1 MCQNPAQCLAHHP
14 RLACFCCSELLCRE
28 TERLTEKAAC
38 RQDVES
44 VCWSDQ
50 ASVQS
55 SECKCNFHSFL
66 QQPYHPYSQGSIL
79 AQSSSE
85 LTASCI
91 CAAEK
96 PTITLLSPQCS
107 ARLSGVSHG
116 SGTHNRQTDCLWL
129 GLLRVFGQKL
139 EKADQL
145 DSLPAELP
153 VYCSSLNVWK
163 CQTPADFF
171 PLASPQGSERHCGC
185 RGGWEDLPLSRS
197 SVFAIVGHHKSFV
210 FLISKHCHRGHGKG
224 KSTVW
229 RSGWGKWRSLAP
241 GHSGSQCLAVW
252 LVHGGIRYDCGLSHR
267 WSSYLMW
274 SCSSDPWGLVLWFL
288 IHFPPRNVC

>member
-1 MCQNPAQCLAHHP
+1 MLGTSP

-145 DSLPAELP
+145 VSLPAELP

-163 CQTPADFF
+163 CQIQLTSSLWLHRRVQKGTVAAEEVGKTFLSRGLRSSQLWDTTSHLCFWF
-171 PLASPQGSERHCGC
+171 PNIATGAMERGS
-185 RGGWEDLPLSRS
+185 PLSGEAAGVNGGLWHLATLAA
-197 SVFAIVGHHKSFV
+197 SVW
-210 FLISKHCHRGHGKG
+210 L
-224 KSTVW
+224 
-229 RSGWGKWRSLAP
+229 SGWSTEG
-241 GHSGSQCLAVW
+241 SGMTVAFPTAGAHTWCGAVVQTLEVW
-252 LVHGGIRYDCGLSHR
+252 YYG
-267 WSSYLMW
+267 
-274 SCSSDPWGLVLWFL
+274 FL
-288 IHFPPRNVC
+288 FIFLQEMFVR